1 MPGVSCDFAAE
12 TFSSRAEVPFTCKL
26 HQEISC
32 RETCMLPPLSILQ
45 PCGRVQVSDHVCLVE
60 PDTGFGTEHLDG
72 AHMPL
77 KQAETVVPK

>member
-1 MPGVSCDFAAE
+1 MQTSPRDFLQRN
-12 TFSSRAEVPFTCKL
+12 FL
-26 HQEISC
+26 
-32 RETCMLPPLSILQ
+32 LPSLSVLQ
-45 PCGRVQVSDHVCLVE
+45 PCGRVQVSDQMCLVE